1 MCKICP
7 LIPSCPTCNGA
18 NFQENGRL
26 YYKTENYCKIMK
38 RLLLATSKI
47 KWIRF
52 NQGLYTD
59 LSDVEKYQLLTGI
72 NAVQKTIGKTNC

>member
-1 MCKICP
+1 
-7 LIPSCPTCNGA
+7 
-18 NFQENGRL
+18 
-26 YYKTENYCKIMK
+26 MK